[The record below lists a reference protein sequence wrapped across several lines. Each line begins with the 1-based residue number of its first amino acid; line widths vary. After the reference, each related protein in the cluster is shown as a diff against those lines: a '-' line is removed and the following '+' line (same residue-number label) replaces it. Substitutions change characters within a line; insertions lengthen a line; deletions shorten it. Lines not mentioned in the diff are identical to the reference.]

1 MSIRDLISAAI
12 SVTDIS
18 SCIVSLSDGHTRFGG
33 IEVGDLNWSYSFSL
47 RGDFIK
53 YVKRSYDDTIYI

>member
-18 SCIVSLSDGHTRFGG
+18 SCIVSLSDSYTRFGG
-33 IEVGDLNWSYSFSL
+33 IEAGDLSWSYSFNL
-47 RGDFIK
+47 RGDFIE
-53 YVKRSYDDTIYI
+53 YLKRK

>member
-12 SVTDIS
+12 SVTDIC

-33 IEVGDLNWSYSFSL
+33 IEPGDLSWSYSFSL
-47 RGDFIK
+47 RGDFIE
-53 YVKRSYDDTIYI
+53 YVKRK